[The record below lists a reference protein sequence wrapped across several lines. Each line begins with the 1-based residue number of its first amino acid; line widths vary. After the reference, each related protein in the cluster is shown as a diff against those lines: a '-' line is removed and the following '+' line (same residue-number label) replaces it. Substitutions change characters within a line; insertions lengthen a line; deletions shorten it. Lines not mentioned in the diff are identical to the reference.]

1 MLNLI
6 DGNAGNLPRL
16 IIVSLVLSSGLLIIL
31 IILEVVAFKFVYELI
46 LVTPFTSGLL
56 CKEYPGIFGCVVLI
70 KIKVHSIVF
79 IYL

>member
-16 IIVSLVLSSGLLIIL
+16 IIVSLALSAGLLIVL

-46 LVTPFTSGLL
+46 LVTPFTSGLGLL
-56 CKEYPGIFGCVVLI
+56 CKGNSGIFGCIVLI
-70 KIKVHSIVF
+70 KNRVH
-79 IYL
+79 